1 MESKPALQNRVEV
14 AVRVRPQFIEADSCC
29 ITCEKDSLEIVN
41 HRDYTQNI
49 KYKFTT
55 VFDADSTQD
64 DVYKTFVAPKL
75 DKVFNGE
82 NMSVLAYGATGTG
95 KTYTMIGTSDNPG
108 IVPQALRDLFQTVET
123 ATNEMHTYKMK
134 LSFLEIYNE
143 KLIDLLLVRKS
154 DLQIWEDTNKN
165 IIVHGLTVK
174 DIASYEEF
182 ESIFL
187 PAMSQRTTVSS
198 NLNSH
203 SSRSHTILMVII
215 EKTQVCSPFRTS
227 VSKIQFVDLAGSEN
241 NKLSGNKGLRMRE
254 SSCINKSLFV
264 LHEVVDAI
272 RSRQKRIPYRDSK
285 LTRLLQDSFGGGSS
299 ALLLA
304 TIAPEERCYYNTYC
318 TLNFATKSKK
328 IVNNP
333 ALCQEDQACD
343 PDLNVD
349 NLQLDVA
356 KEPVSSEISVGNAS
370 GNTSGNTSGSS
381 VASPT
386 SVDFDLAR
394 ELLKDIQE
402 RTRMLKTTME
412 KENHSEKD
420 KETTEGK
427 CISNTGNIIDD
438 ISKTENSQSLRLCR
452 RSSSLRVT
460 FDMEKQSHSENQMS
474 NKTRNAGILKNI
486 VNSTPV
492 RPIPTRKC
500 HSEIRKRRYSEMDTV
515 VSESSKDDEILI
527 KHRHKTH
534 KNHILCLLNSQNKAD
549 ILLLHTVGTR
559 RADLIYDWQ
568 QEHGPFEKVED
579 LNQILD
585 LGEKYVSTFM
595 HRNFLHFDEENMDP
609 VRLLKYN
616 TNQISSIDIAEHTKL
631 KFGVL
636 YLLYLLD

>member
-1 MESKPALQNRVEV
+1 MESKSALQNRVEV
-14 AVRVRPQFIEADSCC
+14 AVRVRPQFIEADACC
-29 ITCEKDSLEIVN
+29 VTCKKDSLEMVN

-75 DKVFNGE
+75 DKVFNGK

-95 KTYTMIGTSDNPG
+95 KTYTMIGTSDKPG
-108 IVPQALRDLFQTVET
+108 IVPQALRDLFQTIET
-123 ATNEMHTYKMK
+123 ATNGMHTYRMK

-143 KLIDLLLVRKS
+143 KVIDLLIVSKS

-165 IIVHGLTVK
+165 IIVHRLSVK
-174 DIASYEEF
+174 EIASYEEF

-215 EKTQVCSPFRTS
+215 EKTQVYSPFRTS

-264 LHEVVDAI
+264 LHEVVDAV
-272 RSRQKRIPYRDSK
+272 RSGQKRIPYRDSK
-285 LTRLLQDSFGGGSS
+285 LTRLLQDSFGGRSS

-333 ALCQEDQACD
+333 APCQEDHACD
-343 PDLNVD
+343 PNLNVD
-349 NLQLDVA
+349 NLQLDVV
-356 KEPVSSEISVGNAS
+356 KEPVSSDISVGNAS
-370 GNTSGNTSGSS
+370 GNTSGSS
-381 VASPT
+381 IASPT
-386 SVDFDLAR
+386 SVDLEYAR
-394 ELLKDIQE
+394 ELLQVIKE
-402 RTRMLKTTME
+402 RSRTLRTTME
-412 KENHSEKD
+412 KENHSEKN
-420 KETTEGK
+420 KETTGGRY
-427 CISNTGNIIDD
+427 ISNTGNIIDS
-438 ISKTENSQSLRLCR
+438 ISKTENSETLRLCP
-452 RSSSLRVT
+452 RSSSSRVT
-460 FDMEKQSHSENQMS
+460 FDMEKQSHNENQMS
-474 NKTRNAGILKNI
+474 NNTLTRNAGILKNI
-486 VNSTPV
+486 ENSTPL

-500 HSEIRKRRYSEMDTV
+500 HSEIRKRRYSETDIV
-515 VSESSKDDEILI
+515 VSDSSKDDEILI

-534 KNHILCLLNSQNKAD
+534 KNHILCLLNSENKAD

-559 RADLIYDWQ
+559 RANLIYNWQ
-568 QEHGPFEKVED
+568 QKHGPFQKVED
-579 LNQILD
+579 LYQILD

-595 HRNFLHFDEENMDP
+595 HRNFLHFDEENMD
-609 VRLLKYN
+609 
-616 TNQISSIDIAEHTKL
+616 S
-631 KFGVL
+631 GC
-636 YLLYLLD
+636 